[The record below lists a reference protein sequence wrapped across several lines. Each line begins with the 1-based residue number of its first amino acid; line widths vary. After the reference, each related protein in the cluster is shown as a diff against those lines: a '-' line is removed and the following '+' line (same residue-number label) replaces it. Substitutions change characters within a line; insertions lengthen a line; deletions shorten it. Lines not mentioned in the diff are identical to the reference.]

1 MLSKH
6 INSLRTMGYGSD
18 INDILVGTFVSSLQ
32 KNDTFK
38 INGHDYT
45 VTSVSKK
52 GNVRLKNELGNT
64 VSITFLTRNGNNG
77 VYYGTVK
84 WDNLSRDIEGLLT
97 LDLLNEYNP
106 FHEPSKIYKM
116 LVNHLDKILSENN

>member
-6 INSLRTMGYGSD
+6 INSLRAMGYGKD

-45 VTSVSKK
+45 VTSVSKT

-64 VSITFLTRNGNNG
+64 VSITFLPRNGNNG
-77 VYYGTVK
+77 VYYGTAK

>member
-6 INSLRTMGYGSD
+6 INNLRAIGYSD

-32 KNDTFK
+32 KNDSFR
-38 INGHDYT
+38 INDYDYI
-45 VTSVSKK
+45 VTSVSKT
-52 GNVRLKNELGNT
+52 GNVRLRNELGKT
-64 VSITFLTRNGNNG
+64 VSIMFLSLNDKNG
-77 VYYGTVK
+77 VYYGTTK

-97 LDLLNEYNP
+97 IDLLNEYNP

-116 LVNHLDKILSENN
+116 LVNHLDKILSENI

>member
-6 INSLRTMGYGSD
+6 IDALRAMGYGSD

-38 INGHDYT
+38 INDHDYT
-45 VTSVSKK
+45 VTSVSKT
-52 GNVRLKNELGNT
+52 GNVRLKNELGKT
-64 VSITFLTRNGNNG
+64 VSITFLQRNGNNG
-77 VYYGTVK
+77 VYYGTTK

-97 LDLLNEYNP
+97 IDLLNEYNP